1 MTPMRSVYP
10 CRYLH
15 ELNFYCTSVQRR
27 IAPARSPQQLI
38 ECFFIKTSD
47 EDLCFTT
54 QFFFETLYEMYEYF
68 KTSSRAVSGT
78 ILQLVL
84 VTLTHRSPLTTI
96 PQAGF
101 LVLGNFTGS
110 HILGWQP
117 SRLVPYP
124 FWCDRSGLLPSC
136 VYFSCV
142 KWI

>member
-1 MTPMRSVYP
+1 
-10 CRYLH
+10 
-15 ELNFYCTSVQRR
+15 
-27 IAPARSPQQLI
+27 
-38 ECFFIKTSD
+38 
-47 EDLCFTT
+47 
-54 QFFFETLYEMYEYF
+54 MYEYF

-117 SRLVPYP
+117 S
-124 FWCDRSGLLPSC
+124 
-136 VYFSCV
+136 